1 MPLSTYQ
8 RYRPRSVHVST
19 ISPESLGLRAVG
31 ITNAGIAS
39 AVWPSSN
46 LAIFIP
52 FTLPEASL
60 ALAMFSYNGAT
71 ASGNLDVGLY
81 KADGTRIVS
90 MGSTAQAGTSAL
102 QTLDITDTTLPGGEL
117 LYLAMAMDNTTGTT
131 FRLTGSSN
139 VGQLR
144 ACGVMQMATA
154 FPLPATATFAT
165 LTSNYAPVVGVAFR
179 STI

>member
-1 MPLSTYQ
+1 MPISTYQ
-8 RYRPRSVHVST
+8 RFRPRSIHVST
-19 ISPESLGLRAVG
+19 IAPESLGLRAVG

-39 AVWPSSN
+39 AVWPSAN

-52 FTLPEASL
+52 FTLPEAST

-81 KADGTRIVS
+81 KADGTKLVS
-90 MGSTAQAGTSAL
+90 MGSTAQSGTSRL
-102 QTLDITDTTLPGGEL
+102 QTLDITDTVLPAGEL
-117 LYLAMAMDNTTGTT
+117 LYLAMAMDNATGTT
-131 FRLTGSSN
+131 FRLTGSAN

-144 ACGVMQMATA
+144 ACGVMQQASA
-154 FPLPATATFAT
+154 FPLPSTATFAT
-165 LTSNYAPVVGVAFR
+165 LTNNYCPVVGVAFR